1 MRRRPQ
7 EMTVWAEKLPDR
19 LAARMAELTEAN
31 P

>member
-1 MRRRPQ
+1 
-7 EMTVWAEKLPDR
+7 MTVWAEKLPDR